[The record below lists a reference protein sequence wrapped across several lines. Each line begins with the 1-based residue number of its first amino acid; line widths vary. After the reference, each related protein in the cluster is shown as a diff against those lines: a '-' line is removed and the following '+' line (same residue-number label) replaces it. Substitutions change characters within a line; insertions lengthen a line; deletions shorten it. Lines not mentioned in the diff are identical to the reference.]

1 MIVSSFPIEEVI
13 QSREATGR
21 ITKWAVELI
30 GEGITYTPQKA
41 IKSQVLADFV
51 AEWTETQTPPT
62 PMEQEYWTMYFDAS
76 LMKSGAKAGLIF
88 ISPLGVRMRYMI
100 RIHFLVSN
108 NVVEYESLV
117 NGLHIAIELG
127 VRWLDVQGDS

>member
-1 MIVSSFPIEEVI
+1 
-13 QSREATGR
+13 
-21 ITKWAVELI
+21 
-30 GEGITYTPQKA
+30 
-41 IKSQVLADFV
+41 V
-51 AEWTETQTPPT
+51 AEWTETQTPLT